1 MSLSWHWCAKT
12 YLAFYV
18 IVDLIS
24 VFVNYKMASMSSNKL
39 NLLQELGVHI

>member
-1 MSLSWHWCAKT
+1 MSLSWHTSAKT

-24 VFVNYKMASMSSNKL
+24 VFVRFDAHAL
-39 NLLQELGVHI
+39 EL